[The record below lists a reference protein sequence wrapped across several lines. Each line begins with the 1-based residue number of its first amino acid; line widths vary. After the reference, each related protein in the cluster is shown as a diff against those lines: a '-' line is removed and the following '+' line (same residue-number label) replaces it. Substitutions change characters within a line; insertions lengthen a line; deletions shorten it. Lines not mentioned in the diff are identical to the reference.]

1 MQALTPVQQQLYDWL
16 VSYFEQNQ
24 CPPTIREMQEAMG
37 LKSPAPIQSRLDA
50 LELKGY
56 IERSSYGRSRNIRLV
71 QERISV
77 PKGIPILGVIAAG
90 GLVETFVDGEVEHV
104 PEAFLAAK
112 TSSHE
117 RSKHFAVRV
126 RGDSMVGAL
135 IASGDVVIL
144 KRPDDPKAIKNG
156 TIVAAMVRGKTT
168 LKYLQR
174 IDEKTIRLEPANSSF
189 LPIDVNVEEIDI
201 QGVYVGSVRNL
212 I

>member
-1 MQALTPVQQQLYDWL
+1 MQALTRVQQQLYDWL

-71 QERISV
+71 QERMPA
-77 PKGIPILGVIAAG
+77 PKGIPIMGAIAAG
-90 GLVETFVDGEVEHV
+90 GLVETFADGEVEYV

-117 RSKHFAVRV
+117 MSKHFAVRV
-126 RGDSMVGAL
+126 RGDSMIDAS
-135 IASGDVVIL
+135 ITSGDVVFL
-144 KRPDDPKAIKNG
+144 KKPDDPKAIKNG
-156 TIVAAMVRGKTT
+156 TIVAARVEGQTT

-174 IDEKTIRLEPANSSF
+174 VDEETIRLEPANSNF
-189 LPIDVNVEEIDI
+189 LPIDVNAEEINI
-201 QGVYVGSVRNL
+201 QGVYVGSVRGL